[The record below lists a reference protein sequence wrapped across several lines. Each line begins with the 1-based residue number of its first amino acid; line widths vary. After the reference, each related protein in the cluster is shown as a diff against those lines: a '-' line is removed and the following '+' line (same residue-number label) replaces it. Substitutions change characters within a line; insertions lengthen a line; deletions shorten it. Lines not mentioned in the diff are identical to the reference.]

1 MRAERFAS
9 RLSAARWWFVE
20 MIFSANIQRSTDSAH
35 QTQTNIA
42 VDKCSMASRNENYTI
57 LVMSAAVLVMAD
69 VNKKREDND
78 VGGRWRTN
86 LFKKRSGTGI
96 LMDLKSQEISGQ
108 YKNFTR
114 MTPTDF
120 ENLLQR
126 IGPHISKQ
134 ETYFRTP
141 ISAQDSDE
149 TGDCSDDGLD
159 NDGSEVAGTLPKT
172 PTAWKQVS
180 KIFEIRWNLPHCVG
194 ALDGKHVVLQAPV
207 KSGTEFFNYKS
218 NFSIVLF
225 ALVDG
230 DYNFMFA
237 DVGCQGRISD
247 GGVFKASKLYQQLT
261 ENRLGLPTPELEGC
275 SMQIPYFFAGDSA
288 FALSE
293 NLMKPYTGLLSKRNS
308 STNFQLSFE

>member
-1 MRAERFAS
+1 
-9 RLSAARWWFVE
+9 
-20 MIFSANIQRSTDSAH
+20 
-35 QTQTNIA
+35 
-42 VDKCSMASRNENYTI
+42 MASRNENYTI

-69 VNKKREDND
+69 VNKKKR
-78 VGGRWRTN
+78 RQRRWWRTN
-86 LFKKRSGTGI
+86 LFKKRSGTGV

-126 IGPHISKQ
+126 IGPQISKQ
-134 ETYFRTP
+134 ETYF
-141 ISAQDSDE
+141 
-149 TGDCSDDGLD
+149 L
-159 NDGSEVAGTLPKT
+159 AGTLPQT

-180 KIFEIRWNLPHCVG
+180 KIFETRWNLPHCVG

-237 DVGCQGRISD
+237 DVGC
-247 GGVFKASKLYQQLT
+247 
-261 ENRLGLPTPELEGC
+261 
-275 SMQIPYFFAGDSA
+275 
-288 FALSE
+288 
-293 NLMKPYTGLLSKRNS
+293 
-308 STNFQLSFE
+308 

>member
-1 MRAERFAS
+1 
-9 RLSAARWWFVE
+9 
-20 MIFSANIQRSTDSAH
+20 
-35 QTQTNIA
+35 
-42 VDKCSMASRNENYTI
+42 MASRNENYTI

-69 VNKKREDND
+69 VNKKKR
-78 VGGRWRTN
+78 RQRRTN

-114 MTPTDF
+114 MTRTDF

-134 ETYFRTP
+134 DTYFRTP
-141 ISAQDSDE
+141 ISAQRLAVTLRFLA
-149 TGDCSDDGLD
+149 TGDSYTSLQYLFRIFKQSIGRVVPQVCAALIKELQGYIK
-159 NDGSEVAGTLPKT
+159 LPKT

-180 KIFEIRWNLPHCVG
+180 KIFETRWNLPHCAG

-237 DVGCQGRISD
+237 DVGCKGRISD
-247 GGVFKASKLYQQLT
+247 GGFLRQANY
-261 ENRLGLPTPELEGC
+261 
-275 SMQIPYFFAGDSA
+275 I
-288 FALSE
+288 
-293 NLMKPYTGLLSKRNS
+293 S
-308 STNFQLSFE
+308 SLQKTD

>member
-141 ISAQDSDE
+141 ISAQDSYLRLPQL
-149 TGDCSDDGLD
+149 GNKLARYLKF
-159 NDGSEVAGTLPKT
+159 VGTFL
-172 PTAWKQVS
+172 
-180 KIFEIRWNLPHCVG
+180 
-194 ALDGKHVVLQAPV
+194 
-207 KSGTEFFNYKS
+207 
-218 NFSIVLF
+218 IVL
-225 ALVDG
+225 V
-230 DYNFMFA
+230 
-237 DVGCQGRISD
+237 
-247 GGVFKASKLYQQLT
+247 
-261 ENRLGLPTPELEGC
+261 P
-275 SMQIPYFFAGDSA
+275 
-288 FALSE
+288 
-293 NLMKPYTGLLSKRNS
+293 
-308 STNFQLSFE
+308 

>member
-1 MRAERFAS
+1 MVV
-9 RLSAARWWFVE
+9 RL
-20 MIFSANIQRSTDSAH
+20 IFSANLQRSTDSAH

-69 VNKKREDND
+69 VNKKKR
-78 VGGRWRTN
+78 RQRHWWRTN

-141 ISAQDSDE
+141 ISAQDRLAVTLRFLA
-149 TGDCSDDGLD
+149 TGDSYTSLQYLFRISKQSIGRVVPQVCAALIK
-159 NDGSEVAGTLPKT
+159 ELQEYIKLPKT

-180 KIFEIRWNLPHCVG
+180 KIFETRWNLPHCVG

-218 NFSIVLF
+218 NFSIVLS

-230 DYNFMFA
+230 VYNFMFA

-261 ENRLGLPTPELEGC
+261 ENRLGLPEELEGC
-275 SMQIPYFFAGDSA
+275 SMQIPYFLPAIA
-288 FALSE
+288 H
-293 NLMKPYTGLLSKRNS
+293 LL
-308 STNFQLSFE
+308 